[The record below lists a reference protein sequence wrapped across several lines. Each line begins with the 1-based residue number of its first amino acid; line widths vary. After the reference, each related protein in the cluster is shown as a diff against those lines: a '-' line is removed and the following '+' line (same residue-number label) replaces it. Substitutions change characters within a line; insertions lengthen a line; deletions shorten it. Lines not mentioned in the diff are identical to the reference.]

1 MAVGNYV
8 QYVFAMTP
16 GTLTLVGSMLVLLF
30 QPSEVSFKNKG
41 KNTNVCCS
49 LLLGLKYHRLE
60 EVHDTPISLRNRS

>member
-30 QPSEVSFKNKG
+30 QPSEFPSKIKVKTQMF
-41 KNTNVCCS
+41 CCS

-60 EVHDTPISLRNRS
+60 ELHDTPISLRNRS